1 MTRAHLALI
10 AHCTGKETDMK
21 NRSAIELYDTT
32 LRDGTQGEKI
42 TLSVQDKLLITE
54 KLDEFG
60 VDYIEGG
67 WPSSNPKD
75 EEFFRRALHIQLK
88 NAKLCAFG
96 STARKPDNIE
106 KDPNLTGLLKS
117 ETPVITIFGKT
128 WKAHSAVGLGL
139 NDEENAELIFKSVNF
154 LKNRGRQ
161 VLFDAEHFFDGYKD
175 NPVFAMTML
184 QTAEEAG
191 ADRLVLCDTN
201 GGTMPHEVY
210 TIVQEVISATN
221 IPIGI
226 HTHNDSDL
234 AVANALSALRAGATH
249 VQGTI
254 NGIGE
259 RCGNANLISII
270 PNVILKL
277 NGHFHH
283 KLNLNQLTSLSNSV
297 YELLN
302 LPPDNRA
309 PFVGKS
315 AFAHKG
321 GIHVSAVLKE
331 SSLYEH
337 IDPKTVGNRQR
348 VLVSELAGQSNIRYK
363 AKELG
368 IELPDSGE
376 LFKKIVQRIKKL
388 EYEGFQFD
396 VAEASFE
403 LLLHHELGKFKPFFE
418 VLESKVHIESAKNRE
433 PVDQAILKI
442 EVNDEIEMTAA
453 DGDGP
458 VNALDKALRKVLR
471 GFYPAIRTIKLV
483 DYKVRVLE
491 EKKGTSAKVRVLIET
506 SDGHSTWSTVGVSTN
521 IIDASLQALSDS
533 INYYLFNMQET
544 TYAAPAEV
552 Q

>member
-1 MTRAHLALI
+1 
-10 AHCTGKETDMK
+10 MK
-21 NRSAIELYDTT
+21 KRSAIELYDTT

-42 TLSVQDKLLITE
+42 NLSVQDKLLITE

-60 VDYIEGG
+60 ADYIEGG

-75 EEFFRRALHIQLK
+75 EEFFRRVLHLRLH
-88 NAKLCAFG
+88 NAKIAAFG
-96 STARKPDNIE
+96 STARKPDAVAS
-106 KDPNLTGLLKS
+106 DPNIVGLLRS

-128 WKAHSAVGLGL
+128 WKVHSSKGLGL
-139 NDEENAELIFKSVNF
+139 EDEENADLIFKSVRH
-154 LKNRGRQ
+154 LKEEGRE

-175 NPVFAMTML
+175 NPAFAMKML
-184 QTAEEAG
+184 LAAGEAG

-201 GGTMPHEVY
+201 GGSLPHEVY
-210 TIVQEVISATN
+210 EIVRQVFSSSDT
-221 IPIGI
+221 PLGV
-226 HTHNDSDL
+226 HTHNDGDL
-234 AVANALSALRAGATH
+234 AVANALAGLRAGAMH
-249 VQGTI
+249 VQGTV

-277 NGHFHH
+277 DGRFHH
-283 KLNLNQLTSLSNSV
+283 KLQLKKLTSLSKFV

-321 GIHVSAVLKE
+321 GIHVSAVMKE

-337 IDPKTVGNRQR
+337 IAPETVGNKQR
-348 VLVSELAGQSNIRYK
+348 VLVSELAGRSNIRYK
-363 AKELG
+363 AAELG
-368 IELPDSGE
+368 IELPESGE
-376 LFKKIVQRIKKL
+376 LLKNIVQRIKKL

-403 LLLHHELGKFKPFFE
+403 LLLRHEMGQFEPYFE
-418 VLESKVHIESAKNRE
+418 VLESKVHIESGKNRE
-433 PVDQAILKI
+433 PVDQAVLKV

-458 VNALDKALRKVLR
+458 VNALDKALRKALR
-471 GFYPAIRTIKLV
+471 GFYPSIRTISLV

-491 EKKGTSAKVRVLIET
+491 EKRGTSAKVRVLIET

-521 IIDASLQALSDS
+521 IIDASLQAINDS
-533 INYYLFNMQET
+533 INYHLFHTKTIPCAEPQT
-544 TYAAPAEV
+544 TME
-552 Q
+552 

>member
-1 MTRAHLALI
+1 
-10 AHCTGKETDMK
+10 MK

-42 TLSVQDKLLITE
+42 TLSVHDKLLIAE

-75 EEFFRRALHIQLK
+75 EEFFRRAQHLQFT
-88 NAKLCAFG
+88 NAKLAAFG
-96 STARKPDNIE
+96 STARKLDNIHN
-106 KDPNLTGLLKS
+106 DPNLTGLLKA

-128 WKAHSAVGLGL
+128 WKAHSALGLGL
-139 NDEENAELIFKSVNF
+139 DDEENAELISKSVGF
-154 LKNRGRQ
+154 LKNRGRE

-175 NPVFAMTML
+175 NPAFAMRML
-184 QTAEEAG
+184 LSAEEAG
-191 ADRLVLCDTN
+191 AERLVLCDTN
-201 GGTMPHEVY
+201 GGAMPHEVHD
-210 TIVQEVISATN
+210 IVREVLSATTA
-221 IPIGI
+221 PLGI

-234 AVANALSALRAGATH
+234 AVANALAALRAGASH

-277 NGHFHH
+277 DGHFHH
-283 KLNLNQLTSLSNSV
+283 KVKLNHLTSLSNAV

-368 IELPDSGE
+368 IELPDNGE

-403 LLLHHELGKFKPFFE
+403 LLLRHELGHFRPFFE
-418 VLESKVHIESAKNRE
+418 VLESKVHIESGKNRE

-471 GFYPAIRTIKLV
+471 GFYPTIRNVKLV

-521 IIDASLQALSDS
+521 IIDASLQALNDS
-533 INYYLFNMQET
+533 LNYYLFNTET
-544 TYAAPAEV
+544 APALAVSTAAVE
-552 Q
+552 

>member
-1 MTRAHLALI
+1 
-10 AHCTGKETDMK
+10 MK
-21 NRSAIELYDTT
+21 NRSAIEIYDTT

-42 TLSVQDKLLITE
+42 TLSVQDKLLIAE
-54 KLDEFG
+54 KLDDFG

-75 EEFFRRALHIQLK
+75 EEFFRRALDLQLK

-96 STARKPDNIE
+96 STARKPDAIE
-106 KDPNLTGLLKS
+106 KDPNLTGLLNS

-128 WKAHSAVGLGL
+128 WKAHSSLGLGL
-139 NDEENAELIFKSVNF
+139 EDEENAELIFRSVEYLKS
-154 LKNRGRQ
+154 KGRT
-161 VLFDAEHFFDGYKD
+161 VIFDAEHFFDGYKD
-175 NPVFAMTML
+175 NPAFALKML
-184 QTAEEAG
+184 LAAEQAG
-191 ADRLVLCDTN
+191 AARLVLCDTN
-201 GGTMPHEVY
+201 GGSMPKEVY
-210 TIVQEVISATN
+210 DIVREILDKTVV
-221 IPIGI
+221 PIGI
-226 HTHNDSDL
+226 HSHNDGDL
-234 AVANALSALRAGATH
+234 AVANSLAALRAGASH

-277 NGHFHH
+277 NGRFHH
-283 KLNLNQLTSLSNSV
+283 KLNLKQLTSLSNSV

-302 LPPDNRA
+302 FPPDNRA

-368 IELPDSGE
+368 IELPDNGD
-376 LFKKIVQRIKKL
+376 LFKKIVQSVKKL
-388 EYEGFQFD
+388 EHQGFQFD

-403 LLLHHELGKFKPFFE
+403 LLLRHELGQFRPFFE
-418 VLESKVHIESAKNRE
+418 VLESKVHIESGKNRE
-433 PVDQAILKI
+433 PLDQAILKI
-442 EVNDEIEMTAA
+442 EVNNEIEMTAA

-533 INYYLFNMQET
+533 MNYYLFNTEKVTPAPLHAET
-544 TYAAPAEV
+544 E
-552 Q
+552 